1 MRLPRLILALAA
13 FLLGILPSQAQPER
27 FADAVNDLAKI
38 ARVGVGQRA
47 PMAPLIDRL
56 ASSLAEWDRTIS
68 ALEARTA
75 AELKRAPDER
85 AFQLHVEL
93 GLAFGRRGHF
103 ADALR
108 EFDAA
113 AALLPRASDIHVLR
127 ALTFDAAGDMENT
140 RRAFHAAWSLD
151 PQNPIKAYYVVSYR
165 SGTDLDRARQALM
178 AAYNRTLQGGKRNAP
193 FLRLD
198 VLGEAPTSAEAS
210 VGKLPII
217 ADASLAQAF
226 ALFAAAKYN
235 DGVDAL
241 RRSGPSSSPDDSPL
255 AHFTRAQGAE
265 AENRIAE
272 ARREYEAALKGTL
285 AGRSLLYVGMGRLAQ
300 VEGDYNSAIDLLAHA
315 VRLAP
320 NDPMVHRELASA
332 FAAGD
337 RIDDAFAELVAALLI
352 DPGDALTTAAL
363 GQLFLDSGRYADAV
377 AALTRTLQLAPDR
390 FEAHYALGAAMT
402 HLGRTADAAR
412 EFELFERARQQ
423 MVDKR
428 RQEKGVGTHFTNP
441 EK

>member
-1 MRLPRLILALAA
+1 MRLPRLILAAGA
-13 FLLGILPSQAQPER
+13 FLLGTLPGEAQPER
-27 FADAVNDLAKI
+27 FAAAVADLAKV
-38 ARVGVGQRA
+38 ARVDVAQRA
-47 PMAPLIDRL
+47 PMTPLIDRL
-56 ASSLAEWDRTIS
+56 TSALAEWDRSIS

-75 AELKRAPDER
+75 AELKGASEQR

-93 GLAFGRRGHF
+93 GLALRRRGHF

-113 AALLPRASDIHVLR
+113 AALVPRASDIHVLR
-127 ALTFDAAGDMENT
+127 ALTFDAAGDVENT
-140 RRAFHAAWSLD
+140 RRAFNTAWSLD

-165 SGTDLDRARQALM
+165 SGTDLDRARQTLM
-178 AAYNRTLQGGKRNAP
+178 AAYNRTLQGGKRSAP

-198 VLGEAPTSAEAS
+198 VLGDALTSAKAS
-210 VGKLPII
+210 VGELPII
-217 ADASLAQAF
+217 ADATLAQAF
-226 ALFAAAKYN
+226 ALLAASKYN
-235 DGVDAL
+235 EAVDAL
-241 RRSGPSSSPDDSPL
+241 RRSRPSSSPDDSPL
-255 AHFTRAQGAE
+255 AHFTRAQNDE
-265 AENRIAE
+265 AENRVAE
-272 ARREYEAALKGTL
+272 ARRGYEAALKGTL

-300 VEGDYNSAIDLLAHA
+300 VEGDYDSAIDLLARA

-320 NDPMVHRELASA
+320 NDPMAHRELASA
-332 FAAGD
+332 LVAGN
-337 RIDDAFAELVAALLI
+337 RIDDALAELVVALLI
-352 DPGDALTTAAL
+352 DPGDAFTTAAL
-363 GQLFLDSGRYADAV
+363 GQLFLDNGRYADAV

-428 RQEKGVGTHFTNP
+428 RKENGVGTHFTNP

>member
-1 MRLPRLILALAA
+1 MQLRRLILAVGA
-13 FLLGILPSQAQPER
+13 FLLGALPGEAQPER
-27 FADAVNDLAKI
+27 FAEAVRDLAKI
-38 ARVGVGQRA
+38 ATVDVGQRA
-47 PMAPLIDRL
+47 PVAPLIDRL
-56 ASSLAEWDRTIS
+56 ASALAEWDRSIS

-75 AELKRAPDER
+75 AELKGATVQR

-93 GLAFGRRGHF
+93 GLALRRRGNF

-113 AALLPRASDIHVLR
+113 AALMPRASDIHVLR
-127 ALTFDAAGDMENT
+127 ALTFETAGDSENAG
-140 RRAFHAAWSLD
+140 RAFQTAWSLD
-151 PQNPIKAYYVVSYR
+151 PQNPIKAYYVVFHR
-165 SGTDLDRARQALM
+165 SGTDLDRARQALVD
-178 AAYNRTLQGGKRNAP
+178 AYQRSLKGGPKSAP
-193 FLRLD
+193 FLTLA
-198 VLGEAPTSAEAS
+198 V
-210 VGKLPII
+210 VGDGVFRTPVV
-217 ADASLAQAF
+217 ADATLAQAF

-235 DGVDAL
+235 EAVDAL
-241 RRSGPSSSPDDSPL
+241 RRSRPSPSSDDSPR
-255 AHFTRAQGAE
+255 AHFTRAQSYE
-265 AENRIAE
+265 AENRIGE

-285 AGRSLLYVGMGRLAQ
+285 GGRSLLYLGMGRLAQ
-300 VEGDYNSAIDLLAHA
+300 VEGDYSSAIDLLARA

-337 RIDDAFAELVAALLI
+337 RIDDACAELVAALLI
-352 DPGDALTTAAL
+352 DPGDASTTAAL

-402 HLGRTADAAR
+402 HLGRTSEAAR

-428 RQEKGVGTHFTNP
+428 RSDIDSGGRR
-441 EK
+441 

>member
-1 MRLPRLILALAA
+1 MRLRPLILAVGVFLLAA
-13 FLLGILPSQAQPER
+13 LPGEAQPER
-27 FADAVNDLAKI
+27 FAEAVSDLAKI
-38 ARVGVGQRA
+38 ARVDVRQRP

-56 ASSLAEWDRTIS
+56 ASALAEWDRSIS
-68 ALEARTA
+68 ALEARTS
-75 AELKRAPDER
+75 AELKGAQESRT
-85 AFQLHVEL
+85 FQLHVEL
-93 GLAFGRRGHF
+93 GLAHRRRGNF

-113 AALLPRASDIHVLR
+113 AALMPRASDIHVLR

-140 RRAFHAAWSLD
+140 RRAFHTAWSLD

-165 SGTDLDRARQALM
+165 SGTDLDRARQTLM
-178 AAYNRTLQGGKRNAP
+178 AAYNRTLQGGKKNAP
-193 FLRLD
+193 FLRPD
-198 VLGEAPTSAEAS
+198 VLGNA
-210 VGKLPII
+210 LPEGTPVI
-217 ADASLAQAF
+217 ADATLAPAF
-226 ALFAAAKYN
+226 ALFAAAKYHEA
-235 DGVDAL
+235 VDAL
-241 RRSGPSSSPDDSPL
+241 RRLSPSSPPDDSPR
-255 AHFTRAQGAE
+255 AHFTRAQSYE

-272 ARREYEAALKGTL
+272 ARREYEAALTGTL

-300 VEGDYNSAIDLLAHA
+300 VEGDYSGASDLLSHA

-337 RIDDAFAELVAALLI
+337 RIDDAFAELVAALVI

-377 AALTRTLQLAPDR
+377 APLTRTLQLAPDR
-390 FEAHYALGAAMT
+390 FETHYALGAAMT
-402 HLGRTADAAR
+402 HLGRTSDAAR

-428 RQEKGVGTHFTNP
+428 RQENGVGTHFTNP